1 MRRKH
6 FLILI
11 YHSLYKIYRLINSIE
26 IKTEFVKK
34 IFIFVQLEQVFP
46 RKNGGFTTC
55 FLLFNLLEYTCN
67 QELRISTNQNLQNG
81 GISNEK
87 CSVLWQA

>member
-1 MRRKH
+1 MASPTSKPPSKPVQALKMSLQRCFFNKTALVMRRKH

-34 IFIFVQLEQVFP
+34 IFIFEAIWCCEQQY
-46 RKNGGFTTC
+46 
-55 FLLFNLLEYTCN
+55 L
-67 QELRISTNQNLQNG
+67 
-81 GISNEK
+81 
-87 CSVLWQA
+87 

>member
-34 IFIFVQLEQVFP
+34 IFILRLFGVVNSNTYNFSVICSQILH
-46 RKNGGFTTC
+46 KS
-55 FLLFNLLEYTCN
+55 LL
-67 QELRISTNQNLQNG
+67 
-81 GISNEK
+81 
-87 CSVLWQA
+87 

>member
-1 MRRKH
+1 MASPTSKPPSKPVQALNMTLATLFFHKTALVMRRKH

-34 IFIFVQLEQVFP
+34 IFIFGPAWCCEQQY
-46 RKNGGFTTC
+46 
-55 FLLFNLLEYTCN
+55 L
-67 QELRISTNQNLQNG
+67 
-81 GISNEK
+81 
-87 CSVLWQA
+87 

>member
-11 YHSLYKIYRLINSIE
+11 YHSLYKVYRLINSIE

-34 IFIFVQLEQVFP
+34 IFIFKAIWCCEQQY
-46 RKNGGFTTC
+46 
-55 FLLFNLLEYTCN
+55 L
-67 QELRISTNQNLQNG
+67 
-81 GISNEK
+81 
-87 CSVLWQA
+87 

>member
-34 IFIFVQLEQVFP
+34 IFIFGVM
-46 RKNGGFTTC
+46 NINTYI
-55 FLLFNLLEYTCN
+55 FLSHVHKSYINLCY
-67 QELRISTNQNLQNG
+67 
-81 GISNEK
+81 SNHMK
-87 CSVLWQA
+87 DKICY

>member
-34 IFIFVQLEQVFP
+34 IFIFEAILRLFGVVNSNTYNFSVICSQILH
-46 RKNGGFTTC
+46 KS
-55 FLLFNLLEYTCN
+55 LL
-67 QELRISTNQNLQNG
+67 
-81 GISNEK
+81 
-87 CSVLWQA
+87 

>member
-1 MRRKH
+1 MASPTSKPPSKPVQAPENESATLFFHKTALVMRRKH

-34 IFIFVQLEQVFP
+34 IFIFKAIWCCEQQY
-46 RKNGGFTTC
+46 
-55 FLLFNLLEYTCN
+55 L
-67 QELRISTNQNLQNG
+67 
-81 GISNEK
+81 
-87 CSVLWQA
+87 

>member
-11 YHSLYKIYRLINSIE
+11 YHSLYKVYRLINSIE

-34 IFIFVQLEQVFP
+34 IFIFETACYCSLTIIP
-46 RKNGGFTTC
+46 RGVYVTENGV
-55 FLLFNLLEYTCN
+55 N
-67 QELRISTNQNLQNG
+67 SNG
-81 GISNEK
+81 YL
-87 CSVLWQA
+87 VL

>member
-1 MRRKH
+1 MLYQFLFGAKIGIAFNYQFRL

-34 IFIFVQLEQVFP
+34 IFIFEAIWCCEQQY
-46 RKNGGFTTC
+46 
-55 FLLFNLLEYTCN
+55 L
-67 QELRISTNQNLQNG
+67 
-81 GISNEK
+81 
-87 CSVLWQA
+87 

>member
-34 IFIFVQLEQVFP
+34 IFIFEAILRLFGVVNSNTYNFSVICSQILHKSLVCTVKLIKCPKSLDFP
-46 RKNGGFTTC
+46 
-55 FLLFNLLEYTCN
+55 
-67 QELRISTNQNLQNG
+67 
-81 GISNEK
+81 
-87 CSVLWQA
+87 

>member
-1 MRRKH
+1 MASNFKAPVETSTSPENESATLFFHKIALVMRRKH

-34 IFIFVQLEQVFP
+34 IFIFGPAWCCEQQY
-46 RKNGGFTTC
+46 
-55 FLLFNLLEYTCN
+55 L
-67 QELRISTNQNLQNG
+67 
-81 GISNEK
+81 
-87 CSVLWQA
+87 

>member
-34 IFIFVQLEQVFP
+34 IFILRLFGVV
-46 RKNGGFTTC
+46 NSNTYN
-55 FLLFNLLEYTCN
+55 FLSYVHKSYINLCY
-67 QELRISTNQNLQNG
+67 
-81 GISNEK
+81 SNHMK
-87 CSVLWQA
+87 DKICC